1 MYVFYVIKYGYHD
14 EIFAIFDVKIVL
26 RGLITCPYSI
36 FRIKSN
42 YAAGVTMFLTTVN

>member
-26 RGLITCPYSI
+26 RGFNYMSI
-36 FRIKSN
+36 FYFSYKI
-42 YAAGVTMFLTTVN
+42 